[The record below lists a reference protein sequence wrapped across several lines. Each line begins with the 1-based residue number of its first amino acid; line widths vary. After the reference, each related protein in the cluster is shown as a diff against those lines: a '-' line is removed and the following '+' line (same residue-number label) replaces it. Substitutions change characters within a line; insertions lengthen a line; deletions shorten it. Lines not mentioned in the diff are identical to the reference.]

1 MRKRWKKIQRDR
13 ADLLICIPTEG
24 LPLPCDLVYLILE
37 MANILRTGRR
47 GVAYSLFFDSKVKR
61 IYYKA
66 SQKKRDE
73 IKNKTWLSAEM
84 KKSRW

>member
-1 MRKRWKKIQRDR
+1 MTIRWKKIQKDR
-13 ADLLICIPTEG
+13 ADLLICIVGPTEG

-37 MANILRTGRR
+37 MANILRIGRR

-66 SQKKRDE
+66 SQKK
-73 IKNKTWLSAEM
+73 TG
-84 KKSRW
+84 

>member
-13 ADLLICIPTEG
+13 ADLLICIVGPTEG

-66 SQKKRDE
+66 SQKK
-73 IKNKTWLSAEM
+73 TG
-84 KKSRW
+84 